1 MATSCVDGYTLT
13 SGGQCVNLNTDS
25 SNWYVERLENTRRLR
40 PLLTPR
46 SPNSGSIGNVCSV
59 EGAKS
64 QFCLNGKCLASS
76 CESGLSL
83 TASGKC
89 LNLQSDPSNW

>member
-13 SGGQCVNLNTDS
+13 SGGH
-25 SNWYVERLENTRRLR
+25 SNC
-40 PLLTPR
+40 
-46 SPNSGSIGNVCSV
+46 GSIGNVCSV